1 MTKFDAK
8 PDVNADT
15 EVRDCCGVFA
25 EIGSIIRPDDN
36 VFAFPL
42 AYAEKAETDAVIAKI
57 QAYLTETFGDTVS
70 AQFDA
75 TDAEE
80 TAYQVTLEFSCTA
93 EKLIFEMNLPHL
105 V

>member
-8 PDVNADT
+8 PDVNAET

-42 AYAEKAETDAVIAKI
+42 AYADKAETDAVIAKI
-57 QAYLTETFGDTVS
+57 QEYLTATFGDSVS
-70 AQFDA
+70 TKFEA
-75 TDAEE
+75 TDDELNS
-80 TAYQVTLEFSCTA
+80 YQVTLAFGCTA